1 MSKSC
6 ISPNLPK
13 VVEFVKNMQPMFGG
27 FLNDNQI
34 VGLLN
39 NWIDAKNV
47 ETYPTAD
54 ELVAFFAESKESVP
68 EKENVLDVIQSLY
81 FEWLKD
87 FSGSPIITRE
97 IVNKYSAEI
106 FEALPL
112 LFRDENLGFIAANFN
127 NYKELLLKTR
137 LQHVAVPIDEL
148 LVDADADTKDRV
160 GEHASNMDDLMGRGS
175 DKVKYLFASL
185 QSDEKIYGL
194 NRPANYTK
202 CWNVVQGLLQNT
214 VNLDEQIAILQTNR
228 TAYPF
233 IDQIIDKL
241 GAETESLEYTDLQ
254 TSFYESFCKAN
265 YDITIAQQGEK
276 QSYSEVHLKTKNG
289 LISQYKSNFR
299 NSKYAKRVA
308 GNLIVDKDTIN
319 EVLPT
324 ELSNEAFIKFLNAF
338 GIPIKELPESL
349 QHVPNKNTPVSRLMH
364 FVKNNKD
371 AGLDWLIAEG
381 NFGKNTEQGNFDKV
395 LDYLTEKEKGEIKT
409 SVRNAE
415 GETINTI
422 ANHNYFTRLFNGL
435 KNLLN
440 KNKFQELLSSNKVIA
455 NIASGLKR
463 GDESK
468 NFNKLGLGEI
478 YVAKISNMF
487 SGEPSINIPVTS
499 DKTLVR
505 TIKFR
510 RPTSGSVEEYYND
523 MMAYTAI
530 GPQLYTRLFEVYQR
544 DLNSKFSPNWKYG
557 SEDAIDYWHGTE
569 TKDGIFGKINTPL
582 SKDGFILKVDAY
594 LETQNALLKESLV
607 KSGAISI
614 VGESVNANFNFPKV
628 QGTNMEK
635 LNTTLNLVNFN
646 ELLFGTEI
654 TQEMYGSMVGTVTED
669 FFKRNA
675 GGVAEGRQVRVDD
688 IINKAIQTD
697 RSNSVLNMANYPMG
711 KLKVLIHAKT
721 KQSSTNKELIAKYL
735 DYKNLDVDDAQG
747 TMPLEMYREVL
758 QRSSQWKDA
767 QEKAYQN
774 IISGKKLNSKE
785 LKEVQG
791 IFPPIKPVGYSLVTI
806 TDKKGV
812 SYKVPVYIKTA
823 VYPIFK
829 TDSVGTLNEAKYDM
843 MSSKGVGLV
852 IPVSGIKMATPK
864 NAKNLFNKDGQINF
878 DEVNTIDFPMEDFR
892 IQLDINQKTSNDLLQ
907 GTQQRKLQY
916 TDLFEGGKAINPKFQ
931 KLLSENIETL
941 QEMSDIET
949 QKLYAKAGIVETVDE
964 AGNPDYSI
972 KDYNKLVK
980 MLRDELLNRNMST
993 NTVEAIKSIVSDRG
1007 LLLSTI
1013 DGLPSRQKLM
1023 NLLNSIVTNKLIKL
1037 QTNGASLVQIS
1048 QHGWEMAPIA
1058 DATDE
1063 KILAAKCAI
1072 DFLSN
1077 DHKLEYYKNKGLKF
1091 FSLGKETGAAQIIL
1105 PAKYKKF
1112 VTLKDGKYVIDDA
1125 KCLLNIGYR
1134 IPTQGHNSM
1143 LHLEVVGFLPEHM
1156 DQMVIMPKEITT
1168 QGGSDFDVDKLNIFI
1183 PNVIS
1188 SNGKKLFI
1196 DAEMD
1201 GEVAWKDYV
1210 ATKDPKNAALS
1221 AEEKEFFSTIEYT
1234 DEELSDIVDTQNL
1247 NKEEFLQTF
1256 RVKQLQNKLITQA
1269 IQILED
1275 PEVRSKLLT
1284 PNSAES
1290 LKNEA
1295 EKLAAE
1301 LKARGLQPVEIVP
1314 TYANMLSS
1322 RTLAEMAYQM
1332 SAAKAL
1338 VGVFASQST
1347 NHTLAQQVGLHFKTG
1362 RPLFFEHNTID
1373 VDVPTREG
1381 FKKET
1386 FIDLSGTKSKDGK
1399 YIISYMLGNEYL
1411 TAAVDAAKKDYLS
1424 ELGVNLRTGDFVAA
1438 YTRMGGSTDYLRYW
1452 MKNPIIKEYLR
1463 RTEINDSLSIPQF
1476 KKTSKS
1482 QIIRD
1487 IAKDYGVK
1495 NIEYIADKYDGN
1507 SDLANELKE
1516 ARMTKP
1522 NKGQYSAAKLKKL
1535 ALLEETNND
1544 VSFDLLNDYL
1554 YFEDAAL
1561 VIRQNISNTKFDVA
1575 GPGKDIVETKLLQ
1588 LSYDA
1593 FLSQMSLPFG
1603 YTLGTSREGTQ
1614 FGYEA
1619 LVTDT
1624 QLNVFYKKSFKFVQS
1639 IYKDLVLLEK
1649 DQVLAGAVSS
1659 LIANSPYTYKKASPE
1674 EAALVYGTAINYIIQ
1689 QDNPLKESLFFG
1701 DNTVAH
1707 KIQKIQSDENNPL
1720 NKNFIIQEIQTE
1732 IAAAQNNPSLI
1743 GFKNKNITA
1752 LESDYISKAF
1762 GEIKE
1767 LNKELYDDLIAASLY
1782 QTGVVQSPLSYYN
1795 LVPYSDILPI
1805 INKAL
1810 NNHGAVI
1817 LGGSHTTEL
1826 IASIIAN
1833 VGDKLK
1839 NIQRANIS
1847 EADIIGERDIYGTI
1861 ELPLDK
1867 TKEKELIKL
1876 RISIG
1881 SGSHQGFYIG
1891 VGNNRY
1897 KYIAPKNYKG
1907 LFYNLTKT
1915 NLEFASEED
1924 SDSDVVETEPVFLP
1938 VAAKSQLSINVKRE
1952 YTPENITS
1960 LKPNKV
1966 SAIEVAEVNSINPY
1980 LLNNLKDGVVVNL
1993 DELHVE
1999 DKTNARVADK
2009 LKEEISEKYTKNITD
2024 PYEKKIVKDNIKK
2037 IVSYIKGASFASLYT
2052 SVDSYLQNADNF
2064 FNAVSKDLYDEIFD
2078 RSNYYER
2085 ELENLKLIFIDSKT
2099 NKKYDFEYQSKGYTS
2114 PIAFQKVNVDVIL
2127 GKDGKPVKRDELLE
2141 KIANGD
2147 IIIDYIINEDFYK
2160 EKVPNEQ
2167 KRTVTSKNLKKE
2179 DLQEIINKEVKYLKT
2194 SIINKNIYYKYFT
2207 STDKIQ
2213 HLLVVPSDGPA
2224 QIQAPAITDTSKI
2237 SDNPLIQ
2244 NTWTSLPSSVKDLLA
2259 SSITPEYFISL
2270 SQKQQTDLI
2279 NRFKGQNTTNP
2290 KNTYLQLASNLVN
2303 PAIEE
2308 LDKYLLDFLK
2318 NFNVKSKQFEELKSK
2333 LGIDALGA
2341 TDSLNKLIWY
2351 VKNRNEETLPEESAH
2366 MLVALMGEKHPDI
2379 NELLSNITNWSEYND
2394 IKNQYLPIYKDEN
2407 KVKIEAVGKLIAKSL
2422 VKNYKLN
2429 GLDKNKLQKALDR
2442 ILNFVKSI
2450 LDSMDFNNVFMYNE
2464 SVADHIAI
2472 NVLSGN
2478 KDYIYKIKNLNPNL
2492 NAEEEINNNPN
2503 AKKIINKFSSNNVKM
2518 TGSLAIAGTE
2528 NIRRPKGQGIHD
2540 IDFKVKSFDLF
2551 EKEVLPKI
2559 PNNAVPAH
2567 YGWHKK
2573 EYSTFAY
2580 LIPLEGHRIEVLE
2593 RKDDFSNGFITEY
2606 KLYNEK
2612 NKEIEITQS
2621 NVMAVDFFVY
2631 KEGNDQKDFN
2641 FSSNFIPASLVYEGK
2656 MSLGGKTNPYFFSRD
2671 KDQEDFVLRNPE
2683 SFIPFEKYVY
2693 YQLPNNSQTQR
2704 PETSDEVFTKITWAS
2719 LTDNERA
2726 GLLKHV
2732 SPNMFESLTEEVQK
2746 NMIKCFKIK

>member
-308 GNLIVDKDTIN
+308 GNLIVDKDAIN

-324 ELSNEAFIKFLNAF
+324 ELSNEAFVKFLNAF

-349 QHVPNKNTPVSRLMH
+349 QHVPNKNTPISRLMH
-364 FVKNNKD
+364 FVRNNKD

-510 RPTSGSVEEYYND
+510 KPTSGSVEEYYND

-569 TKDGIFGKINTPL
+569 TKDGIFGKIDSPL
-582 SKDGFILKVDAY
+582 SKNGFNLKVDAY
-594 LETQNALLKESLV
+594 LETQRELLKESLI
-607 KSGAISI
+607 KSGALSISGQI
-614 VGESVNANFNFPKV
+614 VNANFNLAKITKDPLGKELSS
-628 QGTNMEK
+628 MEK
-635 LNTTLNLVNFN
+635 LNLTLDLVNFN

-721 KQSSTNKELIAKYL
+721 KQSSTNKELIAKYP

-758 QRSSQWKDA
+758 QRSSQWKDV
-767 QEKAYQN
+767 QEKAYQK
-774 IISGKKLNSKE
+774 IISGKKLTAKE
-785 LKEVQG
+785 SKEVQG

-864 NAKNLFNKDGQINF
+864 NAKNLFNENGQINF

-916 TDLFEGGKAINPKFQ
+916 TDLFEGGKAIDPKFQ

-1295 EKLAAE
+1295 ENLAKE
-1301 LKARGLQPVEIVP
+1301 LKARGLSPIEIVP

-1362 RPLFFEHNTID
+1362 RPLFFEHNTIE
-1373 VDVPTREG
+1373 VEVPAREG
-1381 FKKET
+1381 FKKDT

-1399 YIISYMLGNEYL
+1399 YTISYMLGNEYL

-1438 YTRMGGSTDYLRYW
+1438 YTRIGGSTDYLRYW

-1476 KKTSKS
+1476 KKISKS

-1561 VIRQNISNTKFDVA
+1561 VIRQNISNTKFDVE

-1938 VAAKSQLSINVKRE
+1938 A
-1952 YTPENITS
+1952 TT
-1960 LKPNKV
+1960 
-1966 SAIEVAEVNSINPY
+1966 
-1980 LLNNLKDGVVVNL
+1980 
-1993 DELHVE
+1993 
-1999 DKTNARVADK
+1999 
-2009 LKEEISEKYTKNITD
+2009 
-2024 PYEKKIVKDNIKK
+2024 
-2037 IVSYIKGASFASLYT
+2037 
-2052 SVDSYLQNADNF
+2052 
-2064 FNAVSKDLYDEIFD
+2064 
-2078 RSNYYER
+2078 
-2085 ELENLKLIFIDSKT
+2085 
-2099 NKKYDFEYQSKGYTS
+2099 
-2114 PIAFQKVNVDVIL
+2114 
-2127 GKDGKPVKRDELLE
+2127 
-2141 KIANGD
+2141 
-2147 IIIDYIINEDFYK
+2147 
-2160 EKVPNEQ
+2160 
-2167 KRTVTSKNLKKE
+2167 
-2179 DLQEIINKEVKYLKT
+2179 
-2194 SIINKNIYYKYFT
+2194 
-2207 STDKIQ
+2207 
-2213 HLLVVPSDGPA
+2213 
-2224 QIQAPAITDTSKI
+2224 QIQAPVITATPKI
-2237 SDNPLIQ
+2237 ANNSLIQ
-2244 NTWTSLPSSVKDLLA
+2244 NTWTNLPSSVKDLLA

-2693 YQLPNNSQTQR
+2693 YQLPNNSQTQGL
-2704 PETSDEVFTKITWAS
+2704 ETSDETFTKITWAS

-2726 GLLKHV
+2726 GLLRHV

>member
-39 NWIDAKNV
+39 NWIDAKQT

-106 FEALPL
+106 FETLPL
-112 LFRDENLGFIAANFN
+112 MFKDENLGFIAANFD

-137 LQHVAVPIDEL
+137 LQHVAIPIDEL
-148 LVDADADTKDRV
+148 LVDVEADTKDRI

-185 QSDEKIYGL
+185 QSEEKIYGL

-202 CWNVVQGLLQNT
+202 CWNVTQGLLQNT

-233 IDQIIDKL
+233 IDQLIDKL

-324 ELSNEAFIKFLNAF
+324 ELSNEAFVKFLNAF
-338 GIPIKELPESL
+338 GIPIKELPENL
-349 QHVPNKNTPVSRLMH
+349 QHVPNKNTPISRLMH

-544 DLNSKFSPNWKYG
+544 DLNAKFSPNWKYG
-557 SEDAIDYWHGTE
+557 SDNAIDYWHGTE
-569 TKDGIFGKINTPL
+569 TKEGIFGKIDSPL
-582 SKDGFILKVDAY
+582 SKEGFILKIDAY
-594 LETQNALLKESLV
+594 LNTQNALLKESLV
-607 KSGAISI
+607 KSGAVSI
-614 VGESVNANFNFPKV
+614 VGETVNANFNFPKV
-628 QGTNMEK
+628 QGTSMEK

-654 TQEMYGSMVGTVTED
+654 TQEMYGSMVGTITED

-711 KLKVLIHAKT
+711 KLRVLIHAKT
-721 KQSSTNKELIAKYL
+721 KQSSTNKELIAQYA

-747 TMPLEMYREVL
+747 TMPLEMYRETL

-767 QEKAYQN
+767 QEKAYQK
-774 IISGKKLNSKE
+774 IISGKKLTTKE

-806 TDKKGV
+806 TDKKGI

-864 NAKNLFNKDGQINF
+864 NAKALFNENGQINF

-916 TDLFEGGKAINPKFQ
+916 TDLFEGGKAINPKYQ

-949 QKLYAKAGIVETVDE
+949 QKLYAKAGIVETKDE

-972 KDYNKLVK
+972 KDYNKLVT

-993 NTVEAIKSIVSDRG
+993 NTVEAIKSIVSDKG

-1037 QTNGASLVQIS
+1037 QTNGSSLVQIS

-1058 DATDE
+1058 DATDK

-1072 DFLSN
+1072 NFLSD

-1091 FSLGKETGAAQIIL
+1091 FSLGKDTGAAQIIL

-1196 DAEMD
+1196 DSEMD

-1210 ATKDPKNAALS
+1210 AAKDPKNIGLS
-1221 AEEKEFFSTIEYT
+1221 AEERDFFSTIEYT
-1234 DEELSDIVDTQNL
+1234 DEELSDIVETQNL

-1256 RVKQLQNKLITQA
+1256 RIKQLQNKLITQA
-1269 IQILED
+1269 EEILKD

-1284 PNSAES
+1284 PNSADS
-1290 LKNEA
+1290 LKQEA

-1301 LKARGLQPVEIVP
+1301 LKARGLSPIEIVP

-1347 NHTLAQQVGLHFKTG
+1347 NHTLGQQVGLHFKTG

-1373 VDVPTREG
+1373 VQVETREG
-1381 FKKET
+1381 PKDET

-1452 MKNPIIKEYLR
+1452 MKNPIIQEYLSKV
-1463 RTEINDSLSIPQF
+1463 EINDSLAISQY

-1482 QIIRD
+1482 EIIRD
-1487 IAKDYGVK
+1487 IAKKYGVK
-1495 NIEYIADKYDGN
+1495 NVEYIIDKYDGN
-1507 SDLANELKE
+1507 EDLAKELRE
-1516 ARMTKP
+1516 SRTSKP
-1522 NKGQYSAAKLKKL
+1522 NGGKYSAAKLKKL
-1535 ALLEETNND
+1535 ALLEETNID
-1544 VSFDLLNDYL
+1544 ASFDLLNDYL

-1603 YTLGTSREGTQ
+1603 YTLGTSRDGTQ

-1701 DNTVAH
+1701 DNTIAH
-1707 KIQKIQSDENNPL
+1707 RIQKIQSDENSPL

-1743 GFKNKNITA
+1743 GFKNKNITS

-1767 LNKELYDDLIAASLY
+1767 LNKDLYDDLIAASLY

-1810 NNHGAVI
+1810 NNHSAVI

-1861 ELPLDK
+1861 ELPLEK

-1881 SGSHQGFYIG
+1881 TGSHQGFYIG
-1891 VGNNRY
+1891 VGNGRY

-1907 LFYNLTKT
+1907 LFYNLTNT

-1924 SDSDVVETEPVFLP
+1924 SDSDVVETEPLFLP
-1938 VAAKSQLSINVKRE
+1938 VATQPKSIVATNIKEGVQELFESNPELATIGTQKQYSQYLDSIFPNSQVKDIVYHGANEPIEGEEFTKRE
-1952 YTPENITS
+1952 GATGKGIWFSGSKKYSQIQMDRAQPSESLIGRKLRGAPTMYKVVLNIKNPKNFYNSTGALLVQTPSKFEEQYDRKNNDAVLFHHPES
-1960 LKPNKV
+1960 KKPATADSADQIVVFEPEQIHILGNKQD
-1966 SAIEVAEVNSINPY
+1966 IEGFKKFSTQPQAPKS
-1980 LLNNLKDGVVVNL
+1980 LNNLEIPDNIQELNNPNRVKQIFKFGIKNFGTIEVVLPTDKNIAPNVNWIL
-1993 DELHVE
+1993 KNNQQLKQPNVAIDSYKELNNYLQSLGFLPLKSDSKNISKGALNIWKSLVTDNLATEIGISKIGKPIYQFIDNTTQPQAPAIEASLALNNKALTVE
-1999 DKTNARVADK
+1999 EADWLYNNIK
-2009 LKEEISEKYTKNITD
+2009 QISEKYNSYTLANSIDTELKTPLLLDGGKTKVTAINPQAGDETSIMIERPSGKFLIGITQR
-2024 PYEKKIVKDNIKK
+2024 
-2037 IVSYIKGASFASLYT
+2037 KGELHIELASLNDKGT
-2052 SVDSYLQNADNF
+2052 
-2064 FNAVSKDLYDEIFD
+2064 
-2078 RSNYYER
+2078 YYSTR
-2085 ELENLKLIFIDSKT
+2085 
-2099 NKKYDFEYQSKGYTS
+2099 
-2114 PIAFQKVNVDVIL
+2114 L
-2127 GKDGKPVKRDELLE
+2127 GQE
-2141 KIANGD
+2141 D
-2147 IIIDYIINEDFYK
+2147 IISKMKDA
-2160 EKVPNEQ
+2160 KV
-2167 KRTVTSKNLKKE
+2167 L
-2179 DLQEIINKEVKYLKT
+2179 
-2194 SIINKNIYYKYFT
+2194 
-2207 STDKIQ
+2207 
-2213 HLLVVPSDGPA
+2213 
-2224 QIQAPAITDTSKI
+2224 
-2237 SDNPLIQ
+2237 
-2244 NTWTSLPSSVKDLLA
+2244 
-2259 SSITPEYFISL
+2259 
-2270 SQKQQTDLI
+2270 DLI
-2279 NRFKGQNTTNP
+2279 
-2290 KNTYLQLASNLVN
+2290 
-2303 PAIEE
+2303 EE
-2308 LDKYLLDFLK
+2308 
-2318 NFNVKSKQFEELKSK
+2318 
-2333 LGIDALGA
+2333 
-2341 TDSLNKLIWY
+2341 
-2351 VKNRNEETLPEESAH
+2351 
-2366 MLVALMGEKHPDI
+2366 
-2379 NELLSNITNWSEYND
+2379 
-2394 IKNQYLPIYKDEN
+2394 IYKDTNIPQPLTRVEN
-2407 KVKIEAVGKLIAKSL
+2407 FEAQNRLQQKYGLKRT
-2422 VKNYKLN
+2422 YKDIVNEL
-2429 GLDKNKLQKALDR
+2429 A
-2442 ILNFVKSI
+2442 NFKTPVTEI
-2450 LDSMDFNNVFMYNE
+2450 VPE
-2464 SVADHIAI
+2464 VADEA
-2472 NVLSGN
+2472 
-2478 KDYIYKIKNLNPNL
+2478 
-2492 NAEEEINNNPN
+2492 
-2503 AKKIINKFSSNNVKM
+2503 
-2518 TGSLAIAGTE
+2518 
-2528 NIRRPKGQGIHD
+2528 
-2540 IDFKVKSFDLF
+2540 
-2551 EKEVLPKI
+2551 
-2559 PNNAVPAH
+2559 
-2567 YGWHKK
+2567 
-2573 EYSTFAY
+2573 
-2580 LIPLEGHRIEVLE
+2580 
-2593 RKDDFSNGFITEY
+2593 
-2606 KLYNEK
+2606 
-2612 NKEIEITQS
+2612 
-2621 NVMAVDFFVY
+2621 
-2631 KEGNDQKDFN
+2631 
-2641 FSSNFIPASLVYEGK
+2641 
-2656 MSLGGKTNPYFFSRD
+2656 
-2671 KDQEDFVLRNPE
+2671 
-2683 SFIPFEKYVY
+2683 
-2693 YQLPNNSQTQR
+2693 
-2704 PETSDEVFTKITWAS
+2704 FTKITWAS

-2732 SPNMFESLTEEVQK
+2732 SPRMFESLTEEVQK
-2746 NMIKCFKIK
+2746 NMIECFKLK

>member
-39 NWIDAKNV
+39 NWIDAKQT

-106 FEALPL
+106 FETLPL
-112 LFRDENLGFIAANFN
+112 MFKDENLGFIAANFD

-148 LVDADADTKDRV
+148 LVDAEADTKDRI

-185 QSDEKIYGL
+185 QSEEKIYGL

-214 VNLDEQIAILQTNR
+214 VNLDEQIEILQANR

-233 IDQIIDKL
+233 IDQLIDKL

-308 GNLIVDKDTIN
+308 GNLIVDKDAIN

-338 GIPIKELPESL
+338 GIPIKELPEHL
-349 QHVPNKNTPVSRLMH
+349 QHIPNRNTPISRLMH

-371 AGLDWLIAEG
+371 AGLEWLISEG
-381 NFGKNTEQGNFDKV
+381 TFGKNTEQGNFDKV

-422 ANHNYFTRLFNGL
+422 ANHNYFTRLFNRL

-440 KNKFQELLSSNKVIA
+440 KNKFQQLLSSNKVIA

-510 RPTSGSVEEYYND
+510 KPTSGSIEEYYND

-530 GPQLYTRLFEVYQR
+530 GPQLYNRLFDVYQR
-544 DLNSKFSPNWKYG
+544 DLNAKFSPNWKYG
-557 SEDAIDYWHGTE
+557 SDNAIDYWHGTE
-569 TKDGIFGKINTPL
+569 TKEGLFGKIDAPL
-582 SKDGFILKVDAY
+582 SKDGFILKIDAY
-594 LETQNALLKESLV
+594 LETQNALLKESLI

-614 VGESVNANFNFPKV
+614 VGETVNANFNFPKV
-628 QGTNMEK
+628 QGTSMEK
-635 LNTTLNLVNFN
+635 LNATLNLVNFN

-697 RSNSVLNMANYPMG
+697 RSNSVLNMSNYPMG
-711 KLKVLIHAKT
+711 KLRVLIHAKT
-721 KQSSTNKELIAKYL
+721 KQSSTNKELIAKYP

-747 TMPLEMYREVL
+747 TMPLEMYRETL

-767 QEKAYQN
+767 QEKAYQK
-774 IISGKKLNSKE
+774 IISGKKLTAKE

-806 TDKKGV
+806 TDKKGI

-829 TDSVGTLNEAKYDM
+829 TDSIGTLNEAKYDM

-864 NAKNLFNKDGQINF
+864 NIKSLFNKDGQINF
-878 DEVNTIDFPMEDFR
+878 NEVNTIDFPMEDFR

-916 TDLFEGGKAINPKFQ
+916 TDLFEGGKAINPKYQ

-949 QKLYAKAGIVETVDE
+949 QKLYAKAGIVEIKDE
-964 AGNPDYSI
+964 AGNIDYSI

-1007 LLLSTI
+1007 VLLSTI

-1037 QTNGASLVQIS
+1037 QTNGSSLVQIS
-1048 QHGWEMAPIA
+1048 QHGWEMAPIV

-1091 FSLGKETGAAQIIL
+1091 FSLGKDTGAAQIIL

-1183 PNVIS
+1183 PNVIN
-1188 SNGKKLFI
+1188 SNGKKIFI
-1196 DAEMD
+1196 DSEMD
-1201 GEVAWKDYV
+1201 GEVAWKEYV
-1210 ATKDPKNAALS
+1210 AAKDPKNTKLS

-1256 RVKQLQNKLITQA
+1256 RIKQLQNKLITQA
-1269 IQILED
+1269 EEILKD

-1301 LKARGLQPVEIVP
+1301 LKAKGLSPIEIVP
-1314 TYANMLSS
+1314 TWANMLSS

-1373 VDVPTREG
+1373 VEVPTREG
-1381 FKKET
+1381 FKKDT

-1452 MKNPIIKEYLR
+1452 MKNPIIQEYLR
-1463 RTEINDSLSIPQF
+1463 AVEINESLAISQF
-1476 KKTSKS
+1476 KRTNKS

-1487 IAKDYGVK
+1487 IAKKYGVK
-1495 NIEYIADKYDGN
+1495 NVEYIVDKYDGN
-1507 SDLANELKE
+1507 EDLAKELRESRTSKSNGG
-1516 ARMTKP
+1516 K
-1522 NKGQYSAAKLKKL
+1522 YSTAKLKKL
-1535 ALLEETNND
+1535 ALLEETNID
-1544 VSFDLLNDYL
+1544 ASFDLLNDYL

-1603 YTLGTSREGTQ
+1603 YTLGTSRDGTQ

-1639 IYKDLVLLEK
+1639 IYKDLVMLEK

-1659 LIANSPYTYKKASPE
+1659 LIANSPYTYKKATPE

-1701 DNTVAH
+1701 NNTVAH
-1707 KIQKIQSDENNPL
+1707 RIQKIQSDENNVL
-1720 NKNFIIQEIQTE
+1720 NKNFVIQEIQTE

-1743 GFKNKNITA
+1743 GFKNKNITS

-1767 LNKELYDDLIAASLY
+1767 LNKDLYDDLIAASLY

-1810 NNHGAVI
+1810 NNHSAVI

-1826 IASIIAN
+1826 ISSIIAN

-1867 TKEKELIKL
+1867 TKGKDLIKL

-1881 SGSHQGFYIG
+1881 TESHQGFYIG
-1891 VGNNRY
+1891 VGNGRY
-1897 KYIAPKNYKG
+1897 KYITPKNYKG
-1907 LFYNLTKT
+1907 LFYNLTDT
-1915 NLEFASEED
+1915 DLEFASEED
-1924 SDSDVVETEPVFLP
+1924 SDSDVVETEPLFLP
-1938 VAAKSQLSINVKRE
+1938 VTTQSSTSVTLKAVASIPQNLVSGIEDFGTKQEANAEAKKLLGNSPHSIDMVEAGVRTRTTRSVGEMDKYNVKVGDIIKQFGKSADGTTKNILTKVTAIHPKG
-1952 YTPENITS
+1952 TPEFLGTWNKEGWTQEGIKAIERYKDGAAAIEFEVVTSTQPVISVKPQVSTNLPGPEIKINIYAGTGENAELS
-1960 LKPNKV
+1960 NFANRPFKFVVQPIV
-1966 SAIEVAEVNSINPY
+1966 SAIYGEKTFDSVEQAFQWHKGLFAEAPASFGGSGS
-1980 LLNNLKDGVVVNL
+1980 KTVNL
-1993 DELHVE
+1993 M
-1999 DKTNARVADK
+1999 RQI
-2009 LKEEISEKYTKNITD
+2009 KETKNGA
-2024 PYEKKIVKDNIKK
+2024 EIKK
-2037 IVSYIKGASFASLYT
+2037 LGRQFYLIKFKQW
-2052 SVDSYLQNADNF
+2052 DF
-2064 FNAVSKDLYDEIFD
+2064 F
-2078 RSNYYER
+2078 
-2085 ELENLKLIFIDSKT
+2085 
-2099 NKKYDFEYQSKGYTS
+2099 
-2114 PIAFQKVNVDVIL
+2114 
-2127 GKDGKPVKRDELLE
+2127 
-2141 KIANGD
+2141 
-2147 IIIDYIINEDFYK
+2147 
-2160 EKVPNEQ
+2160 
-2167 KRTVTSKNLKKE
+2167 
-2179 DLQEIINKEVKYLKT
+2179 
-2194 SIINKNIYYKYFT
+2194 
-2207 STDKIQ
+2207 
-2213 HLLVVPSDGPA
+2213 
-2224 QIQAPAITDTSKI
+2224 
-2237 SDNPLIQ
+2237 
-2244 NTWTSLPSSVKDLLA
+2244 SSVLMKDLLKE
-2259 SSITPEYFISL
+2259 SFV
-2270 SQKQQTDLI
+2270 
-2279 NRFKGQNTTNP
+2279 QNPNA
-2290 KNTYLQLASNLVN
+2290 LQALLATGN
-2303 PAIEE
+2303 AE
-2308 LDKYLLDFLK
+2308 LTHTQESP
-2318 NFNVKSKQFEELKSK
+2318 KSKWKEEFPKLLMEVREELK
-2333 LGIDALGA
+2333 GA
-2341 TDSLNKLIWY
+2341 QTQAP
-2351 VKNRNEETLPEESAH
+2351 V
-2366 MLVALMGEKHPDI
+2366 
-2379 NELLSNITNWSEYND
+2379 
-2394 IKNQYLPIYKDEN
+2394 
-2407 KVKIEAVGKLIAKSL
+2407 IEAAPVS
-2422 VKNYKLN
+2422 
-2429 GLDKNKLQKALDR
+2429 
-2442 ILNFVKSI
+2442 
-2450 LDSMDFNNVFMYNE
+2450 E
-2464 SVADHIAI
+2464 
-2472 NVLSGN
+2472 
-2478 KDYIYKIKNLNPNL
+2478 
-2492 NAEEEINNNPN
+2492 
-2503 AKKIINKFSSNNVKM
+2503 
-2518 TGSLAIAGTE
+2518 
-2528 NIRRPKGQGIHD
+2528 
-2540 IDFKVKSFDLF
+2540 
-2551 EKEVLPKI
+2551 
-2559 PNNAVPAH
+2559 
-2567 YGWHKK
+2567 
-2573 EYSTFAY
+2573 
-2580 LIPLEGHRIEVLE
+2580 
-2593 RKDDFSNGFITEY
+2593 
-2606 KLYNEK
+2606 
-2612 NKEIEITQS
+2612 
-2621 NVMAVDFFVY
+2621 
-2631 KEGNDQKDFN
+2631 
-2641 FSSNFIPASLVYEGK
+2641 
-2656 MSLGGKTNPYFFSRD
+2656 
-2671 KDQEDFVLRNPE
+2671 
-2683 SFIPFEKYVY
+2683 
-2693 YQLPNNSQTQR
+2693 
-2704 PETSDEVFTKITWAS
+2704 DEVFTKITWES
-2719 LTDNERA
+2719 LADNEKA
-2726 GLLKHV
+2726 GLIKEI
-2732 SPNMFESLTEEVQK
+2732 SPRAFESLPEEIQK
-2746 NMIKCFKIK
+2746 NMIKCFKL